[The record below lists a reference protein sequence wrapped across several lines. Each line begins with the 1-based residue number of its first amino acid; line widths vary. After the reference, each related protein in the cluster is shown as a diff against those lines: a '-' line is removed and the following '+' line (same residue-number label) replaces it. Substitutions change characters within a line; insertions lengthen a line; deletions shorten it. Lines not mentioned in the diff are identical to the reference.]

1 MIIGMRLL
9 LTIFKV
15 YDRRWSL
22 SLYLINGEILGD
34 IGILQ
39 LSSK

>member
-1 MIIGMRLL
+1 MIIRMRLL

-15 YDRRWSL
+15 YDSRWSL

-34 IGILQ
+34 IGVLQ